1 MLTRANVMVMSVRG
15 TSQSG
20 RVTIADV
27 ARAAG
32 VSRTTVSH
40 ALNGLGRVDPQT
52 RELVRQVAE
61 RLGYRPSLRAQ
72 RLRRGESR
80 TIGLVSSMPYAVA
93 GGPSRLGFYME
104 VAAAAAETAL
114 GHGFALVLVPPL
126 ESGPELD
133 WLDIDG
139 AIIVEPEHADA
150 VTARLRE
157 RGVEVVTIGRQPG
170 IDLPHVDLHGS
181 LVGRLLLD
189 HLHAQGARRIALLV
203 GESERHSYLDVRA
216 AYREFVDVHG
226 LPSIVATAAE
236 SGGEYAG
243 YESCQ
248 RILAE
253 HPDVDAVCATVDA
266 FAVGVLRALADA
278 GKRVPDDVLVVTR
291 YDGLRARTSEPPL
304 TAVDLHLGQA
314 AGAAVDLL
322 LRRLRGDA
330 TQDVV
335 AQPEPVLVPRRS
347 SDRSGSL
354 QQQDHPGDEGEREHQ
369 RPHQPAVEPVVDV
382 AADQRTDA
390 ECG

>member
-1 MLTRANVMVMSVRG
+1 MSQPAR
-15 TSQSG
+15 

-126 ESGPELD
+126 ESGPPLD

-139 AIIVEPEHADA
+139 AIVVEPEHADD

-170 IDLPHVDLHGS
+170 IDLPHVDLHGA

-189 HLHAQGARRIALLV
+189 HLYAEGARRIALLV

-216 AYREFVDVHG
+216 AYRDFVGEHD
-226 LPSIVATAAE
+226 LPSIVATAEE
-236 SGGEYAG
+236 SGGEDAG
-243 YESCQ
+243 YQACQ
-248 RILAE
+248 QILAD

-266 FAVGVLRALADA
+266 FAVGVLRALAES
-278 GKRVPDDVLVVTR
+278 GRRVPDDVLVVTR

-304 TAVDLHLGQA
+304 TAVDLHLGQVA
-314 AGAAVDLL
+314 EQAVTLL
-322 LRRLRGDA
+322 LAHLAGDVSA
-330 TQDVV
+330 HSLSGPDPALVV
-335 AQPEPVLVPRRS
+335 RRS
-347 SDRSGSL
+347 SDRG
-354 QQQDHPGDEGEREHQ
+354 R
-369 RPHQPAVEPVVDV
+369 R
-382 AADQRTDA
+382 
-390 ECG
+390 